1 MRLGEGTRRGIARGT
16 LLFYV
21 RCPSGTARRAAEDGG
36 PRVCDAGGHRAVR
49 GRPRHPRMRGQTR
62 GVAGCEDAVTGIVER
77 GEGLVLT
84 VRDRLLLGLWL
95 LPVALG
101 LVVGLYVG
109 DDDGTVMLFVTGLVA
124 ALYVAVLVSTVHTA
138 RRRRI
143 EPAAE
148 TAPEPPGHPEHLGHP
163 EHTEPAA
170 GHGPGPDPPGAP
182 GESGRA
188 LAASRVLP
196 LVLAVSAAVYV
207 VAEGGWTFVVVAVQL
222 VTVITMAA
230 YVHERGAE
238 PKPVT

>member
-1 MRLGEGTRRGIARGT
+1 M
-16 LLFYV
+16 
-21 RCPSGTARRAAEDGG
+21 
-36 PRVCDAGGHRAVR
+36 
-49 GRPRHPRMRGQTR
+49 
-62 GVAGCEDAVTGIVER
+62 
-77 GEGLVLT
+77 LT

-101 LVVGLYVG
+101 LVVGLCIG

-148 TAPEPPGHPEHLGHP
+148 TAPEPPGHP

-238 PKPVT
+238 PRPVT

>member
-1 MRLGEGTRRGIARGT
+1 M
-16 LLFYV
+16 
-21 RCPSGTARRAAEDGG
+21 
-36 PRVCDAGGHRAVR
+36 
-49 GRPRHPRMRGQTR
+49 
-62 GVAGCEDAVTGIVER
+62 
-77 GEGLVLT
+77 LT

-101 LVVGLYVG
+101 LVVGLCIG

-148 TAPEPPGHPEHLGHP
+148 TAPEPPEHA
-163 EHTEPAA
+163 EPAA
-170 GHGPGPDPPGAP
+170 GHGPDPPGTP

-238 PKPVT
+238 PRPVT

>member
-1 MRLGEGTRRGIARGT
+1 
-16 LLFYV
+16 
-21 RCPSGTARRAAEDGG
+21 
-36 PRVCDAGGHRAVR
+36 
-49 GRPRHPRMRGQTR
+49 MRGQTR

-138 RRRRI
+138 RRRRT
-143 EPAAE
+143 EPAE
-148 TAPEPPGHPEHLGHP
+148 PAPEPPEPPEP
-163 EHTEPAA
+163 SEHAEPAA
-170 GHGPGPDPPGAP
+170 GHGPDPPGAP
-182 GESGRA
+182 GGSGRA

>member
-1 MRLGEGTRRGIARGT
+1 
-16 LLFYV
+16 
-21 RCPSGTARRAAEDGG
+21 
-36 PRVCDAGGHRAVR
+36 
-49 GRPRHPRMRGQTR
+49 MRGQTR

-143 EPAAE
+143 EPAE
-148 TAPEPPGHPEHLGHP
+148 PAPEPPGHPEHLGHP

>member
-1 MRLGEGTRRGIARGT
+1 M
-16 LLFYV
+16 
-21 RCPSGTARRAAEDGG
+21 
-36 PRVCDAGGHRAVR
+36 
-49 GRPRHPRMRGQTR
+49 
-62 GVAGCEDAVTGIVER
+62 
-77 GEGLVLT
+77 LT

-124 ALYVAVLVSTVHTA
+124 ALYVAVLVSTVHTG
-138 RRRRI
+138 RRRRT
-143 EPAAE
+143 EP
-148 TAPEPPGHPEHLGHP
+148 APEPPEPPEPSDLPEHA
-163 EHTEPAA
+163 EPAA
-170 GHGPGPDPPGAP
+170 GHGPDPPGAP

>member
-1 MRLGEGTRRGIARGT
+1 
-16 LLFYV
+16 
-21 RCPSGTARRAAEDGG
+21 
-36 PRVCDAGGHRAVR
+36 
-49 GRPRHPRMRGQTR
+49 MRGQTG

-101 LVVGLYVG
+101 LVVGLCIG

-124 ALYVAVLVSTVHTA
+124 ALYLAVLVSTVHSA
-138 RRRRI
+138 RRRRT
-143 EPAAE
+143 EPAPE
-148 TAPEPPGHPEHLGHP
+148 HPEPTGHA
-163 EHTEPAA
+163 EPAA

-188 LAASRVLP
+188 LAVSRVLP

>member
-1 MRLGEGTRRGIARGT
+1 M
-16 LLFYV
+16 
-21 RCPSGTARRAAEDGG
+21 
-36 PRVCDAGGHRAVR
+36 
-49 GRPRHPRMRGQTR
+49 
-62 GVAGCEDAVTGIVER
+62 
-77 GEGLVLT
+77 LT

-148 TAPEPPGHPEHLGHP
+148 TAPEPPEHA
-163 EHTEPAA
+163 EPAA
-170 GHGPGPDPPGAP
+170 GHGPDPPGAP

>member
-1 MRLGEGTRRGIARGT
+1 M
-16 LLFYV
+16 
-21 RCPSGTARRAAEDGG
+21 
-36 PRVCDAGGHRAVR
+36 
-49 GRPRHPRMRGQTR
+49 
-62 GVAGCEDAVTGIVER
+62 
-77 GEGLVLT
+77 LT

-101 LVVGLYVG
+101 LVVGLCVG

-138 RRRRI
+138 RRRRT
-143 EPAAE
+143 EPAE
-148 TAPEPPGHPEHLGHP
+148 PAPEPSDPPEHA
-163 EHTEPAA
+163 EPAA
-170 GHGPGPDPPGAP
+170 GHGPDPPGTP

-238 PKPVT
+238 PRPVT

>member
-1 MRLGEGTRRGIARGT
+1 M
-16 LLFYV
+16 
-21 RCPSGTARRAAEDGG
+21 
-36 PRVCDAGGHRAVR
+36 
-49 GRPRHPRMRGQTR
+49 
-62 GVAGCEDAVTGIVER
+62 
-77 GEGLVLT
+77 LT

-101 LVVGLYVG
+101 LVVGLCVG

-138 RRRRI
+138 RRRRT
-143 EPAAE
+143 EPAAAP
-148 TAPEPPGHPEHLGHP
+148 APEPP
-163 EHTEPAA
+163 EPAA

-188 LAASRVLP
+188 LAVSRVLP
-196 LVLAVSAAVYV
+196 LGLAVSAAVYV

>member
-1 MRLGEGTRRGIARGT
+1 
-16 LLFYV
+16 
-21 RCPSGTARRAAEDGG
+21 
-36 PRVCDAGGHRAVR
+36 
-49 GRPRHPRMRGQTR
+49 MRGQTR

-101 LVVGLYVG
+101 LVVGLCVG

-138 RRRRI
+138 RRRRT
-143 EPAAE
+143 EPAE
-148 TAPEPPGHPEHLGHP
+148 PAPEPPEPSDPPEHA
-163 EHTEPAA
+163 EPAA
-170 GHGPGPDPPGAP
+170 GHGPDPPGAP

-238 PKPVT
+238 PKPVS

>member
-1 MRLGEGTRRGIARGT
+1 
-16 LLFYV
+16 
-21 RCPSGTARRAAEDGG
+21 
-36 PRVCDAGGHRAVR
+36 
-49 GRPRHPRMRGQTR
+49 MRGQTR

-101 LVVGLYVG
+101 LVVGLCVG

-138 RRRRI
+138 RRRRS

-148 TAPEPPGHPEHLGHP
+148 AAPEHA
-163 EHTEPAA
+163 EPAA
-170 GHGPGPDPPGAP
+170 GHGPDPPGAP

-238 PKPVT
+238 PKPVS

>member
-1 MRLGEGTRRGIARGT
+1 
-16 LLFYV
+16 
-21 RCPSGTARRAAEDGG
+21 
-36 PRVCDAGGHRAVR
+36 
-49 GRPRHPRMRGQTR
+49 MRGQTR

-101 LVVGLYVG
+101 LVVGLCVG

-138 RRRRI
+138 RRRRT
-143 EPAAE
+143 EPAE
-148 TAPEPPGHPEHLGHP
+148 PAPEPSDPPEHA
-163 EHTEPAA
+163 EPAA
-170 GHGPGPDPPGAP
+170 GHGPDPPGTP

-238 PKPVT
+238 PRPVT

>member
-1 MRLGEGTRRGIARGT
+1 M
-16 LLFYV
+16 
-21 RCPSGTARRAAEDGG
+21 
-36 PRVCDAGGHRAVR
+36 
-49 GRPRHPRMRGQTR
+49 
-62 GVAGCEDAVTGIVER
+62 
-77 GEGLVLT
+77 LT

-101 LVVGLYVG
+101 LVVGLCVG

-138 RRRRI
+138 RRRWI

-148 TAPEPPGHPEHLGHP
+148 PAPEHPED
-163 EHTEPAA
+163 TEPAS

>member
-1 MRLGEGTRRGIARGT
+1 M
-16 LLFYV
+16 
-21 RCPSGTARRAAEDGG
+21 
-36 PRVCDAGGHRAVR
+36 
-49 GRPRHPRMRGQTR
+49 
-62 GVAGCEDAVTGIVER
+62 
-77 GEGLVLT
+77 LT

-124 ALYVAVLVSTVHTA
+124 ALYVAVLVSTVHTG
-138 RRRRI
+138 RRRRT

-148 TAPEPPGHPEHLGHP
+148 PAPEPPEPPEPSDLPEHA
-163 EHTEPAA
+163 EPAA
-170 GHGPGPDPPGAP
+170 GHGPDPPGAP

-238 PKPVT
+238 PRPVT